1 MFLFIFNCA
10 HSGFLN
16 LLNLW
21 DYVMT
26 DSNLVLKLF
35 WNISMI
41 WQEVIQ
47 ILRKM
52 PTHLIIRINVILAPY
67 TLYQMSSNVYAF
79 QYFSTFMATL
89 MLIIHLKSG
98 VMKVSCK
105 VHTHMN
111 THIHTCN
118 FFLLKFQILMA
129 ISKYVDLPKPRSVLM
144 SISHVTTRPH
154 VIHV

>member
-1 MFLFIFNCA
+1 MQQQAFSYIIESKNNLELLRTFLKCFCLYLIVLILV
-10 HSGFLN
+10 FLN

-52 PTHLIIRINVILAPY
+52 PTHLIITINVILAPY

-79 QYFSTFMATL
+79 QYFSTFMETL

-118 FFLLKFQILMA
+118 FFP
-129 ISKYVDLPKPRSVLM
+129 S
-144 SISHVTTRPH
+144 
-154 VIHV
+154 